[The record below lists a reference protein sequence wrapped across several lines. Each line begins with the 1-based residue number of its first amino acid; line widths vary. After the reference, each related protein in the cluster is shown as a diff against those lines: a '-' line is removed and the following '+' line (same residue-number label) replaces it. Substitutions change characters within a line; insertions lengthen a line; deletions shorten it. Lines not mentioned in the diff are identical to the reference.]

1 MQLTNFSC
9 NNMTKTVMFTLQ
21 EQNVTVK
28 RVSGIVTTQAQQ
40 RI

>member
-1 MQLTNFSC
+1 MQLKNFSC
-9 NNMTKTVMFTLQ
+9 NNMMKTIVFTLQ

-28 RVSGIVTTQAQQ
+28 RASGNVTKRAQQ